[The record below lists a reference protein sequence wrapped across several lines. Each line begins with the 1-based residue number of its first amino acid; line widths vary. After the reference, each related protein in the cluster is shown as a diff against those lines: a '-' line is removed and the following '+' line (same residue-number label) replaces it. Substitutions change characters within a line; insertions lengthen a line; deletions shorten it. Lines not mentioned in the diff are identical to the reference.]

1 MVREKMIQMSRAL
14 AMTSVGFLSLVSLS
28 SAQNAP
34 GKAARIDL
42 ASATPSVVYAHALSL
57 LRKESQ
63 KLGSLRADAEKIG
76 RSTPVHSQ
84 FVESDPNPRD
94 EVTDFQFYMWR
105 SFAFDPDGAKVPKSE
120 GPALTASQVTEDLEN
135 RFFLIKTAS
144 WHIQQGVS
152 DEFNNY
158 IAVCEEI
165 VELRKKRLYADARAI
180 ARRGELEQAYQRLSD
195 AIEAKDLMGPGET
208 GNEQSGP
215 EPSETIRPLA
225 GQILEIQ
232 QSIDEN
238 LSLLSGI
245 PVAEPPS
252 TVAEAPASSAVGGT
266 VGALSK
272 LSSDVSKFWT
282 LLASRVMSYFAS
294 VGPSEMFV
302 LGIAGISV
310 ILLGLFLV
318 GLVSR
323 APANRSEQVREVVAP
338 ADKTELS
345 AAHSENVEISPQRIP
360 SLIKEVESQDDGH
373 GLIRAV
379 KSRLDSEAWLVS
391 LVEYI
396 GQSGLSETDAHPV
409 MEWLAGALDRV
420 RETAM
425 VAETANDPA
434 MLVDLFASMQ
444 RDELTTVSSDSNRAV
459 AKAKSDL
466 AALML
471 AGISEARDQ
480 LSYSAESFAASKAA

>member
-1 MVREKMIQMSRAL
+1 MI
-14 AMTSVGFLSLVSLS
+14 SVGFLSLVSLS
-28 SAQNAP
+28 SAQNSP
-34 GKAARIDL
+34 GKAVRIDL

-63 KLGSLRADAEKIG
+63 KLATLRVDAEKISKIQPT
-76 RSTPVHSQ
+76 RASMIET
-84 FVESDPNPRD
+84 DPNPRG
-94 EVTDFQFYMWR
+94 EVSDFQFYMWR

-135 RFFLIKTAS
+135 RFFLVKTAS
-144 WHIQQGVS
+144 WPNQQAVS

-165 VELRKKRLYADARAI
+165 IELRKKRLYAEARAI
-180 ARRGELEQAYQRLSD
+180 ARRGELEQAYQRLFD
-195 AIEAKDLMGPGET
+195 AIESRGITGPVET
-208 GNEQSGP
+208 LNEKSGA

-245 PVAEPPS
+245 PVAEPTSVTAETAPS
-252 TVAEAPASSAVGGT
+252 PSVS
-266 VGALSK
+266 GAAGVLMR
-272 LSSDVSKFWT
+272 LSSEVGKFWFMVT
-282 LLASRVMSYFAS
+282 SRLMNYFVS

-310 ILLGLFLV
+310 VLLGLFLA

-323 APANRSEQVREVVAP
+323 SPANQSSPVSFGTAPAQRPELQVKLSESVAI
-338 ADKTELS
+338 A
-345 AAHSENVEISPQRIP
+345 PQRVS
-360 SLIKEVESQDDGH
+360 SLIQEVESQDDGR

-379 KSRLDSEAWLVS
+379 KNRLDSEPWLFS
-391 LVEYI
+391 LLDYI
-396 GQSGLSETDAHPV
+396 NQSGLRETEAQPV
-409 MEWLAGALDRV
+409 LEWLAAALDRI
-420 RETAM
+420 RETSL

-434 MLVDLFASMQ
+434 MMVDLFASMQ
-444 RDELTTVSSDSNRAV
+444 SDEEASGNSDSDRKI
-459 AKAKSDL
+459 AKVKTDL
-466 AALML
+466 AGVML
-471 AGISEARDQ
+471 AGISEERDQ
-480 LSYSAESFAASKAA
+480 MSHTGDLAAESKAA